1 MYNFIRQDYNINEE
15 SLLIIGLG
23 DSFTEGQGALSDKT
37 WAKYNYSTWE
47 RGQDLRKNEILEELE
62 NSWVY
67 KICKNHFP
75 QYTPINFGFRGKG
88 NKNAFKNLTTLNP
101 ELNIPIAKDIIVVA
115 FLTDMVRYDYIND
128 PYINRDRH
136 NYYTAMWPHNPEE
149 NMKDWKKKLWE
160 GYRDGLWSDLFGVVE
175 FLINLQDLKNW
186 CKLYGAKLLITSA
199 FSPEYTEDYFKF
211 HLKSSSYTPLL
222 DIIDWKKDF
231 YYPDGYNCFTD
242 VLCKKEGWEKWI
254 GTRNWYA
261 ETQEKFGSPG
271 GWFTP
276 CAHPS
281 VKGHELIANYL
292 AKEIESRFGVLEGP
306 KSILKHSKQ
315 LI

>member
-1 MYNFIRQDYNINEE
+1 
-15 SLLIIGLG
+15 
-23 DSFTEGQGALSDKT
+23 
-37 WAKYNYSTWE
+37 
-47 RGQDLRKNEILEELE
+47 
-62 NSWVY
+62 
-67 KICKNHFP
+67 
-75 QYTPINFGFRGKG
+75 
-88 NKNAFKNLTTLNP
+88 
-101 ELNIPIAKDIIVVA
+101 
-115 FLTDMVRYDYIND
+115 MVRYDYIND
-128 PYINRDRH
+128 PYINQTRH

-149 NMKDWKKKLWE
+149 KMQDWKKKLWE

-186 CKLYGAKLLITSA
+186 CSLYGAKLLITSA

-222 DIIDWKKDF
+222 DIIDWEKDF

-261 ETQEKFGSPG
+261 EAQENFGSPG

-281 VKGHELIANYL
+281 IKGHELIANYL

-306 KSILKHSKQ
+306 ESILKHSKQ